1 MRKFLQTSFAA
12 MVLSIVGFGTMAAQ
26 GNVAEEIK
34 AANQKMMDCVAA
46 QDADAC
52 SVLYTKDGT
61 LMAPNTNP
69 FEGHAGI
76 KEGWM
81 GTFATGAG
89 ALNLMTDEVEVFGE
103 TAHEVGRFVLNGK
116 DGSHMDHG
124 KYIVIWKHEG
134 GSWKLHRDIFNSN
147 MAPR

>member
-12 MVLSIVGFGTMAAQ
+12 MVFSVVGFGTMAAQ

-34 AANQKMMDCVAA
+34 AANQKLSDCVAA

-52 SVLYTKDGT
+52 IALYTED
-61 LMAPNTNP
+61 
-69 FEGHAGI
+69 
-76 KEGWM
+76 
-81 GTFATGAG
+81 G
-89 ALNLMTDEVEVFGE
+89 ALMSPNADPYQGPAGLREGLQAMWDMGVGAVNLTTDEVEVFGE